1 VARRSCGFAWL
12 DEPLSATSF
21 GEAVDDALA
30 RVIDRPYLS
39 DLWIH
44 ELRYLPDAQART
56 LRRRM
61 RRWHQGA
68 GATLRQERPGL
79 DEGQGELLTWA
90 CLSLMSC
97 VGRRAIH
104 APQSVRLPV
113 VRAGIHALTR
123 VKLPP
128 TGAETVATQTGML
141 PVSRRERLL
150 LAAIEQFGRNGYHD
164 TSMASIGAAADVTGP
179 NLYSYFASKADL
191 LQAVYERGTHAL
203 WLSLDEALMTAAS
216 PNEALTAVVRSFV
229 GIARTWLAILDDP
242 TVESGLADAALGA
255 QRSTWA
261 NGALWW
267 RAACRTSMREWHGC
281 ACNSAYSSSPT
292 STGTPGSLAVSPSRK
307 ACRHWSSR
315 CCATGN
321 DLRRIP
327 SAPASERIGPR
338 GPALP
343 RSPAQAATD
352 GAAAAAL
359 RYLDQD
365 VLSDAVGV
373 SNARATVAPWTGTNL
388 PAPQV
393 GHRADGAGEH
403 PVRGLRRA

>member
-1 VARRSCGFAWL
+1 MPTATAHQADEPRRRPRDRKQQILVAARDLFVEHGYPNVAMTAVAEKVGITAGALYRHFDTKAALLESVMVDNFAWL

-21 GEAVDDALA
+21 GEAVDDVLA

-61 RRWHQGA
+61 RRWHRELVPP
-68 GATLRQERPGL
+68 LRQERPGL

-97 VGRRAIH
+97 VGRRAIR
-104 APQSVRLPV
+104 APRSVRLPV

-123 VKLPP
+123 VELPP
-128 TGAETVATQTGML
+128 TGAETVATQTGVL

-179 NLYSYFASKADL
+179 NLYGYFASKADL

-216 PNEALTAVVRSFV
+216 PSEALTAVVRSFV
-229 GIARTWLAILDDP
+229 GIARTWSAILDDP

-255 QRSTWA
+255 QREYVGEWS
-261 NGALWW
+261 ALVA
-267 RAACRTSMREWHGC
+267 RSVPHLDARVTRLRVQLGLFLIADLYRNSRVSRRESFPESLE
-281 ACNSAYSSSPT
+281 ALV
-292 STGTPGSLAVSPSRK
+292 LAVL
-307 ACRHWSSR
+307 C
-315 CCATGN
+315 
-321 DLRRIP
+321 D
-327 SAPASERIGPR
+327 IG
-338 GPALP
+338 
-343 RSPAQAATD
+343 Q
-352 GAAAAAL
+352 
-359 RYLDQD
+359 
-365 VLSDAVGV
+365 
-373 SNARATVAPWTGTNL
+373 
-388 PAPQV
+388 
-393 GHRADGAGEH
+393 
-403 PVRGLRRA
+403 